1 MDNFLNT
8 DLSRADLADLL
19 AEVGRRLALVGE
31 VAASARRGSG
41 AAGDLQLL
49 DAGEVAAL
57 VKIPKA
63 AVYEAVRRGQLG
75 SVGASAKSPKGRSV
89 RFTRA
94 QVAAFVAS
102 RSKPARLTHRAS

>member
-8 DLSRADLADLL
+8 DLSHVDLADLL
-19 AEVGRRLALVGE
+19 AEVGRRLAASASPKGRE
-31 VAASARRGSG
+31 AAS
-41 AAGDLQLL
+41 DLQLL

-75 SVGASAKSPKGRSV
+75 SVGASAKSQDGRAV

-94 QVAAFVAS
+94 QVEAFIAS
-102 RSKPARLTHRAS
+102 RSKPVRLMRRAS

>member
-31 VAASARRGSG
+31 VAASAKGRETS
-41 AAGDLQLL
+41 GDLQLL
-49 DAGEVAAL
+49 DAGEVSAL